1 MSSLPA
7 CVFCRRDTLRGILYE
22 TEHFFLLADHAPVV
36 EGHVLILPR
45 THFAC
50 FGAVP
55 ADLDSELLQLKA
67 QVTGFCRETYRA
79 PIFFEHGV
87 YHQTVF
93 HAHLHAI
100 PVDSFPEDVTDLAAA
115 KGAHV
120 ESQADIRAW
129 YQIHGHYFYLE
140 GQVQNG
146 SPAQATIFPP
156 SEPLYRQVLG
166 LLRSQSHSSGG
177 WQPQPLRRLS
187 GHPKIRAVESAW
199 ERYSSNR
206 IQLSPHIHKVQ

>member
-1 MSSLPA
+1 MSLAQKMNSLPT
-7 CVFCRRDTLRGILYE
+7 CVFCRRDTLQGILHE

-55 ADLDSELLQLKA
+55 ADLDSELLELKA
-67 QVTGFCRETYRA
+67 QVTDFCRETYRA

-87 YHQTVF
+87 YHQTVY

-100 PVDSFPEDVTDLAAA
+100 PVDSFPADVADLGLAQ
-115 KGAHV
+115 GAHV
-120 ESQADIRAW
+120 ESQADLRAW
-129 YQIHGHYFYLE
+129 YQTHGHYFYLE
-140 GQVQNG
+140 GLAQNG
-146 SPAQATIFPP
+146 SPARATIFPP

-166 LLRSQSHSSGG
+166 LLRTQSQDAGG

-187 GHPKIRAVESAW
+187 GLPKIRAVTTAW
-199 ERYSSNR
+199 DHYISNG
-206 IQLSPHIHKVQ
+206 VQ

>member
-1 MSSLPA
+1 MSSLPT
-7 CVFCRRDTLRGILYE
+7 CVFCRRDTLRDILYE
-22 TEHFFLLADHAPVV
+22 TEHFFLLADHAPIV

-55 ADLDSELLQLKA
+55 ADLDSELLRLKA
-67 QVTGFCRETYRA
+67 QVANFSRETYQA

-100 PVDSFPEDVTDLAAA
+100 PVDSFPDDVADLAAA
-115 KGAHV
+115 KGAQV

-129 YQIHGHYFYLE
+129 YQTHGQYFYLE
-140 GQVQNG
+140 GLARDGN
-146 SPAQATIFPP
+146 PAQATIFPP
-156 SEPLYRQVLG
+156 NEPLYRQVLG
-166 LLRSQSHSSGG
+166 LLRTQSHSSGG

-187 GHPKIRAVESAW
+187 SHPKIRAVASAW
-199 ERYSSNR
+199 EDYISNN
-206 IQLSPHIHKVQ
+206 V

>member
-1 MSSLPA
+1 MNSLPA
-7 CVFCRRDTLRGILYE
+7 CVFCQRDTLRSILYE
-22 TEHFFLLADHAPVV
+22 TDHFFLLADHAPVV
-36 EGHVLILPR
+36 EGHVLILPH

-55 ADLDSELLQLKA
+55 ADLDIELLQLKA
-67 QVTGFCRETYRA
+67 QVTDFCRETYRA

-100 PVDSFPEDVTDLAAA
+100 PVDSFPEDVADLAATN
-115 KGAHV
+115 GANV

-129 YQIHGHYFYLE
+129 YQTYGHYFYLE
-140 GQVQNG
+140 GLAQND
-146 SPAQATIFPP
+146 SPALAAIFPP
-156 SEPLYRQVLG
+156 NEPLYRQVLG
-166 LLRSQSHSSGG
+166 LLRGRSQDSGD

-187 GHPKIRAVESAW
+187 GHTKIRGVASAW
-199 ERYSSNR
+199 ERYKSIESN
-206 IQLSPHIHKVQ
+206 